1 MLDFH
6 LGMGGIEDIGK
17 HIGGLSSEAIYWLQQ
32 NNFLVRGTTG
42 HRPEDPIESLPIG
55 DDVVLTHAQVQNM
68 YDRFTLQL
76 EKASKTPGFKSKD
89 VQELGKILELA
100 IENKSGLS
108 TVAD

>member
-6 LGMGGIEDIGK
+6 LGTGGIENTGK
-17 HIGGLSSEAIYWLQQ
+17 HIGGLSTEAIYWLQQ
-32 NNFLVRGTTG
+32 NGFLIRGTTG
-42 HRPEDPIESLPIG
+42 HRPEDPMESLPIG
-55 DDVVLTHAQVQNM
+55 DDVVLTHAQVQSM
-68 YDRFTLQL
+68 YERFTLQL

-89 VQELGKILELA
+89 VQELGNILGLA